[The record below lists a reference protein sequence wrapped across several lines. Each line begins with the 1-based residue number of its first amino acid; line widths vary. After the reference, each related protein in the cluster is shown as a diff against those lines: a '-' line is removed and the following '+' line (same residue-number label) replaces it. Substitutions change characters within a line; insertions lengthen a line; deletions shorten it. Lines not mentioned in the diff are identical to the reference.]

1 MKAIALFLVRIY
13 QYGISPFIP
22 SRCIYM
28 PTCSQY
34 MREAIERYGVLRG
47 MWLGCRR
54 LLRCHPWGKGG
65 YDPVP

>member
-34 MREAIERYGVLRG
+34 MREAIERYGVFRG

>member
-1 MKAIALFLVRIY
+1 MRVIALWLLRIY
-13 QYGISPFIP
+13 KYGISPFIP
-22 SRCIYM
+22 PRCIHE
-28 PTCSQY
+28 PPCSQY
-34 MREAIERYGVLRG
+34 MHEAIERYGVFRG

>member
-1 MKAIALFLVRIY
+1 MKAIALFLVRVY

>member
-1 MKAIALFLVRIY
+1 MKAIALFLIRIY

-22 SRCIYM
+22 SRCIFM

-34 MREAIERYGVLRG
+34 TREAIERYGVFRG
-47 MWLGCRR
+47 IWLGCRR